1 MSCANQTIT
10 GIEKDCSTSKGG
22 INVVYLL
29 NYDDIE
35 NVTVANEGD
44 TKGVITGITV
54 AGGKKFHTY
63 NFRKGT
69 GSMTSTLNVDPANGV
84 NYVTTDL
91 ALTFLKMDTTKRIEM
106 SALAVNEMVAIVKDA
121 NNVYWYLGFEEPI
134 SATAGDGATGTAR
147 GDGNRYTITL
157 QDTSSTFP
165 YEVEAKVVEGDPAN
179 EIPSII

>member
-29 NYDDIE
+29 NYDD
-35 NVTVANEGD
+35 VTAVE
-44 TKGVITGITV
+44 TTEGVITGITV
-54 AGGKKFHTY
+54 AEGKKFLAY

-91 ALTFLKMDTTKRIEM
+91 ALTFLKMDTAKRIEM
-106 SALAVNEMVAIVKDA
+106 SALAVNELVAIVKDA
-121 NNVYWYLGFEEPI
+121 NGVYWYLGMDEAI
-134 SATAGDGATGTAR
+134 AATAGDGATGTAR

-165 YEVEAKVVEGDPAN
+165 YEVEASVVEGL
-179 EIPSII
+179 I

>member
-22 INVVYLL
+22 INVVYLA
-29 NYDDIE
+29 NYDD
-35 NVTVANEGD
+35 VTAVETTEG
-44 TKGVITGITV
+44 KVTGITV
-54 AGGKKFHTY
+54 AEGKKFLAY

-91 ALTFLKMDTTKRIEM
+91 ALTFLKMDTAKRIEM
-106 SALAVNEMVAIVKDA
+106 SALAVNELVAIVKDA
-121 NNVYWYLGFEEPI
+121 NGVYWYLGMDEAI
-134 SATAGDGATGTAR
+134 AATAGDGATGTAR

-165 YEVEAKVVEGDPAN
+165 FEVEASVVEGL
-179 EIPSII
+179 I

>member
-29 NYDDIE
+29 NYDD
-35 NVTVANEGD
+35 VTAVDYVETDGVK
-44 TKGVITGITV
+44 TKISGITV
-54 AGGKKFHTY
+54 AEGKKFLAY

-106 SALAVNEMVAIVKDA
+106 SALAVNELVAIVKDA
-121 NNVYWYLGFEEPI
+121 NGVYWYLGADEAI

-165 YEVEAKVVEGDPAN
+165 YEVDGT
-179 EIPSII
+179 IIAGLI

>member
-29 NYDDIE
+29 NYDD
-35 NVTVANEGD
+35 VTDVQVAEG
-44 TKGVITGITV
+44 KITGITV
-54 AGGKKFHTY
+54 AEGKKFLAY

-91 ALTFLKMDTTKRIEM
+91 VLQFLKMDTAKRIEM
-106 SALAVNEMVAIVKDA
+106 SALAVNELVAIVKDA
-121 NNVYWYLGFEEPI
+121 NGTYWYLGYDEAI
-134 SATAGDGATGTAR
+134 AATAGDGATGTAR

-157 QDTSSTFP
+157 QDASSTFP
-165 YEVEAKVVEGDPAN
+165 YEVEATVVEGL
-179 EIPSII
+179 I

>member
-22 INVVYLL
+22 INVVYLA
-29 NYDDIE
+29 NYDD
-35 NVTVANEGD
+35 VTAVETSEG
-44 TKGVITGITV
+44 KITGITL
-54 AGGKKFHTY
+54 ASGKTFLAY

-91 ALTFLKMDTTKRIEM
+91 ALTFLKMDTAKRIEM
-106 SALAVNEMVAIVKDA
+106 SALAVNELVAIVKDA
-121 NNVYWYLGFEEPI
+121 NGVYWYLGMDEAI
-134 SATAGDGATGTAR
+134 AATAGDGATGTAR

-165 YEVEAKVVEGDPAN
+165 FEVEASVVEGL
-179 EIPSII
+179 I

>member
-29 NYDDIE
+29 NYDDVKSVE
-35 NVTVANEGD
+35 TAEG
-44 TKGVITGITV
+44 KITGITV
-54 AGGKKFHTY
+54 AEGKKFLAYH
-63 NFRKGT
+63 FRKGT
-69 GSMTSTLNVDPANGV
+69 GSMSSTLNVDPANGV

-91 ALTFLKMDTTKRIEM
+91 ALTFLKMDTAKRIEM
-106 SALAVNEMVAIVKDA
+106 SALAVNELVAIVKDA
-121 NNVYWYLGFEEPI
+121 NGVYWYLGMDEAI
-134 SATAGDGATGTAR
+134 AATAGDGATGTAR

-165 YEVEAKVVEGDPAN
+165 FEVDATVVEGL
-179 EIPSII
+179 I

>member
-29 NYDDIE
+29 NYDDVTAIE
-35 NVTVANEGD
+35 YEMVGD
-44 TKGVITGITV
+44 VKSKISGITV
-54 AGGKKFHTY
+54 AEGKKFHTY

-69 GSMTSTLNVDPANGV
+69 GSMTSTLNVDPTNGV
-84 NYVTTDL
+84 NFVTTDL
-91 ALTFLKMDTTKRIEM
+91 VLSFLKMDTTKRIEM
-106 SALAVNEMVAIVKDA
+106 SALAVNELVAIVKDA
-121 NNVYWYLGFEEPI
+121 NGVYWYLGADEAI
-134 SATAGDGATGTAR
+134 AATAGDGATGTAR

-165 YEVEAKVVEGDPAN
+165 FEVEASVVEGL
-179 EIPSII
+179 I

>member
-29 NYDDIE
+29 NYDDVKSVE
-35 NVTVANEGD
+35 TAEG
-44 TKGVITGITV
+44 KITGITV
-54 AGGKKFHTY
+54 AEGKKFLAY

-91 ALTFLKMDTTKRIEM
+91 ALTFLKMDTAKRIEM
-106 SALAVNEMVAIVKDA
+106 SALSVNDLVAIVKDA
-121 NNVYWYLGFEEPI
+121 NGVYWYLGMDEAI

-165 YEVEAKVVEGDPAN
+165 YEVDSTIVEGL
-179 EIPSII
+179 I

>member
-22 INVVYLL
+22 INVVYLA
-29 NYDDIE
+29 NYDD
-35 NVTVANEGD
+35 VTAVETSEG
-44 TKGVITGITV
+44 KITGITL
-54 AGGKKFHTY
+54 AEGKRFLTY

-69 GSMTSTLNVDPANGV
+69 GSMSSTLNVDPANGV

-91 ALTFLKMDTTKRIEM
+91 ALTFLKMDTAKRIEM
-106 SALAVNEMVAIVKDA
+106 SALAVNELVAIVKDA
-121 NNVYWYLGFEEPI
+121 NGVYWYLGMDEAI
-134 SATAGDGATGTAR
+134 AATAGDGATGTAR

-165 YEVEAKVVEGDPAN
+165 FEVEAGVVEGL
-179 EIPSII
+179 I

>member
-29 NYDDIE
+29 NYDD
-35 NVTVANEGD
+35 VTAVETTEG
-44 TKGVITGITV
+44 KVTGITV
-54 AGGKKFHTY
+54 AEGKKFLAY

-91 ALTFLKMDTTKRIEM
+91 ALTFLKMDTAKRIEM
-106 SALAVNEMVAIVKDA
+106 SALAVNELVAIVKDA
-121 NNVYWYLGFEEPI
+121 NGVYWYLGMDEAI
-134 SATAGDGATGTAR
+134 AATAGDGATGTAR

-165 YEVEAKVVEGDPAN
+165 FEVEASVVEGL
-179 EIPSII
+179 I

>member
-29 NYDDIE
+29 NYDD
-35 NVTVANEGD
+35 VTDVQVAEG
-44 TKGVITGITV
+44 KITGITV
-54 AGGKKFHTY
+54 AEGKAFLAY

-91 ALTFLKMDTTKRIEM
+91 VLQFLKMDTAKRIEM
-106 SALAVNEMVAIVKDA
+106 SALAVNELVAIVKDA
-121 NNVYWYLGFEEPI
+121 NGVYWYLGYDEPI
-134 SATAGDGATGTAR
+134 SATAGDGSTGTAR
-147 GDGNRYTITL
+147 GDGNRYSITL
-157 QDTSSTFP
+157 QDASSTFP
-165 YEVEAKVVEGDPAN
+165 YEIEATVVAGL
-179 EIPSII
+179 I

>member
-29 NYDDIE
+29 NYDD
-35 NVTVANEGD
+35 VTAVETSAEG
-44 TKGVITGITV
+44 KITGITV
-54 AGGKKFHTY
+54 GEGKKFLAY

-106 SALAVNEMVAIVKDA
+106 SALAVNELVAIVKDA
-121 NNVYWYLGFEEPI
+121 NGVYWYLGMDEAI
-134 SATAGDGATGTAR
+134 AATAGDGATGTAR

-165 YEVEAKVVEGDPAN
+165 YEVDATVVEGL
-179 EIPSII
+179 I

>member
-29 NYDDIE
+29 NYDD
-35 NVTVANEGD
+35 VTAVETTEG
-44 TKGVITGITV
+44 KVTGITV
-54 AGGKKFHTY
+54 AEGKKFLAY

-91 ALTFLKMDTTKRIEM
+91 ALTFLKMDTAKRIEM
-106 SALAVNEMVAIVKDA
+106 SALAVNELVAIVKDA
-121 NNVYWYLGFEEPI
+121 NGVYWYLGMDEAI
-134 SATAGDGATGTAR
+134 AATAGDGATGTAR

-165 YEVEAKVVEGDPAN
+165 YEVDATVVEGL
-179 EIPSII
+179 I

>member
-29 NYDDIE
+29 NYDDVKSVE
-35 NVTVANEGD
+35 TTEG
-44 TKGVITGITV
+44 KITGITV
-54 AGGKKFHTY
+54 AEGKKFLAY

-91 ALTFLKMDTTKRIEM
+91 ALTFLKMDTAKRIEM
-106 SALAVNEMVAIVKDA
+106 SALAVNELVAIVKDA
-121 NNVYWYLGFEEPI
+121 NGVYWYLGMDEAI
-134 SATAGDGATGTAR
+134 AATAGDGATGTAR

-165 YEVEAKVVEGDPAN
+165 FEVEASVVEGL
-179 EIPSII
+179 I